1 MINYRSLTDEEINRL
16 ESQLCSASDWKDV
29 WVAERFTPDYVH
41 HARFPERCVWEYLNT
56 NLHCREVSVS
66 TPDYRM

>member
-29 WVAERFTPDYVH
+29 RVAERFTPDYVH
-41 HARFPERCVWEYLNT
+41 HARFSGKVCLGVFNT

-66 TPDYRM
+66 IPDYRM